1 MGQLSITA
9 VDVVVV
15 AVVLISAFL
24 AMWRGFVSEVFTIFE
39 WVAAAYAAL
48 RFTPTFQPLLK
59 SVISPPWLEYIVVF
73 VGTFLIVIIPLSIM
87 AHRLSEMIKRSEI
100 GPVDRSMG
108 FVFGMARGLVIIGLA
123 YIAFAALVPQ
133 PDRPAEKQVFCAG
146 ADLKNAVRRNERD
159 DPGSDN
165 YKFWQT
171 QEGLLLNRGLE
182 VWKPVVAAVNGLCL
196 AGGMTLLLAT
206 DIRIASEHAMF
217 DLSEVKRGILPGN
230 GGTHRTI
237 RQLPYAIAMEMLL
250 LAKRLTAERAAHFG
264 LINEVVPHDKVM
276 EVAMARARE
285 LASMAP
291 LATRAIKELAVR
303 GQYMELNESLR
314 MEHMMADKLHN
325 TEDGKEGPRAFV
337 EKRKANFQGR

>member
-1 MGQLSITA
+1 M
-9 VDVVVV
+9 V
-15 AVVLISAFL
+15 
-24 AMWRGFVSEVFTIFE
+24 
-39 WVAAAYAAL
+39 
-48 RFTPTFQPLLK
+48 
-59 SVISPPWLEYIVVF
+59 
-73 VGTFLIVIIPLSIM
+73 
-87 AHRLSEMIKRSEI
+87 
-100 GPVDRSMG
+100 
-108 FVFGMARGLVIIGLA
+108 
-123 YIAFAALVPQ
+123 
-133 PDRPAEKQVFCAG
+133 C
-146 ADLKNAVRRNERD
+146 
-159 DPGSDN
+159 
-165 YKFWQT
+165 
-171 QEGLLLNRGLE
+171 
-182 VWKPVVAAVNGLCL
+182 AVNGLCL
-196 AGGMTLLLAT
+196 AGGMTLMLAT

-276 EVAMARARE
+276 EVAMERARE